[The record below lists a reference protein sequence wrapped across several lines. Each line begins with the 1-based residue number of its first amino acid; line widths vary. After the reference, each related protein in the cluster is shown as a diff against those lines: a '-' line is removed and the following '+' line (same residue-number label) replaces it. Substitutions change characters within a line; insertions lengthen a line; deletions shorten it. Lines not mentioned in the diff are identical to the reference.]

1 MQTLV
6 KALPSSLPLMMLPAL
21 DQKLPFFRVLI
32 LAVIT
37 VHIVKMLVLS
47 VYHVSAF
54 MDKVHSWTKYIKMA
68 CSINMY
74 CVIYNYYAWH
84 RLHTWCSETCWRVV
98 FL

>member
-1 MQTLV
+1 MEFHYGVKNYFFQNIDLQIPLPIVMHTLV

-47 VYHVSAF
+47 VYHVSTF
-54 MDKVHSWTKYIKMA
+54 MDKIH
-68 CSINMY
+68 
-74 CVIYNYYAWH
+74 
-84 RLHTWCSETCWRVV
+84 
-98 FL
+98 